1 MAELMKTPPHNLES
15 EQCVIGSIIMEEET
29 MVPVAE
35 ILDIEDF
42 YIDAHKVI
50 YESMLELNNER
61 KPIDMVTVSNRLKEK
76 GYLDQVGGVT

>member
-1 MAELMKTPPHNLES
+1 MKTPPHNLES

-42 YIDAHKVI
+42 YID
-50 YESMLELNNER
+50 
-61 KPIDMVTVSNRLKEK
+61 PT
-76 GYLDQVGGVT
+76 G